1 MCVVAAVPLITLAI
15 SAASTVAQ
23 VSAQQSQAKAT
34 ADAQNQY
41 NRTIEQNGITARN
54 ANLANLEVY
63 RNQAAQDAAEQINKD
78 DLARRQAQSTA
89 TVAAGEAGISG
100 LSVDALLRDLAGQ
113 AGYDNAT
120 AYENYLRTD
129 QRINV
134 ARENTQNN
142 YESTL
147 NSVRQPQIQSPNW
160 LGAGLKIGQSALD
173 SYSQYKTNL
182 AKIQS

>member
-1 MCVVAAVPLITLAI
+1 MCVAAIPLITLAI
-15 SAASTVAQ
+15 SAASTVAT
-23 VSAQQSQAKAT
+23 VSAQQQQAQAT
-34 ADAQNQY
+34 ADAQNAY
-41 NRTIEQNGITARN
+41 NRQSEQNAITARN
-54 ANLANLEVY
+54 ANLANLEVT
-63 RNQAAQDAAEQINKD
+63 RNQAYQDTLEQVGKD
-78 DLARRQAQSTA
+78 DLARRQAQATA

-142 YESTL
+142 YESGL
-147 NSVRQPQIQSPNW
+147 NSIRQPQIQSPNW

-173 SYSQYKTNL
+173 SYSMYKTNL
-182 AKIQS
+182 AKQQT